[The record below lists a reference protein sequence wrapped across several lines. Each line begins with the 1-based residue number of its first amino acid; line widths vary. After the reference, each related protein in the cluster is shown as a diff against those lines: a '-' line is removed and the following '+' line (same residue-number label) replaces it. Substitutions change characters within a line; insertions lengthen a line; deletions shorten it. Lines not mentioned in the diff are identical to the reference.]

1 MPVGSSSSGAYGC
14 TGYPTHR
21 STLPPNLRL
30 RPSPSNQLVV
40 LVLAISG
47 ANLFSDGL
55 LPPLRFQKRRVQ
67 KNETH
72 PRYSMN
78 IRTVAA
84 TLSLPQEALLFDLDV
99 LYSCLAGG
107 SARETLWAGLA
118 SLLLIAVL
126 AK

>member
-1 MPVGSSSSGAYGC
+1 
-14 TGYPTHR
+14 
-21 STLPPNLRL
+21 
-30 RPSPSNQLVV
+30 
-40 LVLAISG
+40 
-47 ANLFSDGL
+47 
-55 LPPLRFQKRRVQ
+55 
-67 KNETH
+67 
-72 PRYSMN
+72 MN

-84 TLSLPQEALLFDLDV
+84 TLSLPQEALLFNLDV